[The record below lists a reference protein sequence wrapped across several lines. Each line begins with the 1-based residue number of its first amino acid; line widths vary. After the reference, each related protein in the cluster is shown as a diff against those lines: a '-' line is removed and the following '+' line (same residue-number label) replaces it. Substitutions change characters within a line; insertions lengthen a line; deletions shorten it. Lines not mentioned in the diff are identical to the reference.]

1 VAECSANLPSELG
14 SEPISH
20 NTSLLGRCYLFQIY
34 YIPMEAGPSNA
45 SNFET
50 YNARLLTSALNAT
63 RMAAGIPSDVAF
75 HRSMDSG
82 FAHELDAFTG
92 RVLSVTNRLLS
103 LVSTVDQSRA
113 SKGKARLGS
122 QDDVVDNF
130 YSLIVDATDQ
140 LLERTVRIHCVH

>member
-1 VAECSANLPSELG
+1 MHG
-14 SEPISH
+14 T
-20 NTSLLGRCYLFQIY
+20 NTTYLFQIY

-45 SNFET
+45 TNFET
-50 YNARLLTSALNAT
+50 YNARLLASALNAT

-75 HRSMDSG
+75 YRSMDSG

-103 LVSTVDQSRA
+103 LVSTVDQSRD
-113 SKGKARLGS
+113 SKGKRKARLGS
-122 QDDVVDNF
+122 QEDVVDNF

-140 LLERTVRIHCVH
+140 LLERTVRIHCVR